1 MSPKKYTFESFHSI
15 QRELPEEKPVHGEYH
30 QRAEQESPRCE
41 EDPITESFYRKIR
54 QGKAN
59 DSRYT
64 EDGYIDAPQLHRMK
78 SRFTRQVFRRKEKK
92 LDIPVQI
99 RKDGTDHEAIQSPQE
114 SEYNPSYE
122 LDGPLDA
129 GRRSRFLVFSCR
141 NDKHAEGVFD
151 IVRVAIHR
159 HQEGKDRVQVA
170 DIAPLRIE
178 SDEGQVDKEHGTVND
193 SDRDV
198 VKKFKFTKRFVKSR
212 FFLTRDQVA
221 KSGGKPCHED
231 TKE

>member
-1 MSPKKYTFESFHSI
+1 MSPKKYTFESFQSI
-15 QRELPEEKPVHGEYH
+15 QRELPEEKPIHGEYH
-30 QRAEQESPRCE
+30 QHAEQESPHRE

-54 QGKAN
+54 QAKAD
-59 DSRYT
+59 DSRYA
-64 EDGYIDAPQLHRMK
+64 ENGYIDAPQLHRMK
-78 SRFTRQVFRRKEKK
+78 SGLTRQVFRRKEKK

-114 SEYNPSYE
+114 REYNPSYE

-129 GRRSRFLVFSCR
+129 GRHSRFLVFSCR
-141 NDKHAEGVFD
+141 NDEHAEGVLD

-212 FFLTRDQVA
+212 FFLARDQVA

-231 TKE
+231 AKE